1 MDSSLLDLQ
10 HTSTYAFDFEIP
22 SKGFRSLLVDLAVT
36 RFHQHLIVDLVPVD
50 TCKVRMYKT
59 FQISQEELTSLSR
72 SLQNVVRVFILY
84 LGVLDW
90 NPKCFRRL
98 GPSLNSAKTIFM
110 RFSIGRACPLI
121 NRTSLKINS
130 FSYSLNILETWLETL
145 WTMSNTYSRCVF
157 VLGLPTYTN

>member
-10 HTSTYAFDFEIP
+10 HISTHAYDFEIP

-36 RFHQHLIVDLVPVD
+36 RFHQHLIEDLVLVD

-59 FQISQEELTSLSR
+59 SQISQEELTSLSR

-145 WTMSNTYSRCVF
+145 WAIPNTYSRPIF